1 MKVKVIFIIVFFF
14 IFEAAFLFVH
24 YLVDKSMTDPLVIYS
39 DNK

>member
-1 MKVKVIFIIVFFF
+1 MKVKVIFIIFFF

-24 YLVDKSMTDPLVIYS
+24 YLVDRSMTDPLVIYS